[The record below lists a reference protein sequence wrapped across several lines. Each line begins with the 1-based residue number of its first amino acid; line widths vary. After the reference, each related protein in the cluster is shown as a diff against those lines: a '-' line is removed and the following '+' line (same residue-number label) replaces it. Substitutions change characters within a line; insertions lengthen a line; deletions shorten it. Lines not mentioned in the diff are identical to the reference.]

1 LVATTVGGGVITR
14 AQYVVQLGELPPAV
28 RSAVDDADDIIE

>member
-1 LVATTVGGGVITR
+1 MAGSEGEARIERT
-14 AQYVVQLGELPPAV
+14 QYVVQLGELPPAL